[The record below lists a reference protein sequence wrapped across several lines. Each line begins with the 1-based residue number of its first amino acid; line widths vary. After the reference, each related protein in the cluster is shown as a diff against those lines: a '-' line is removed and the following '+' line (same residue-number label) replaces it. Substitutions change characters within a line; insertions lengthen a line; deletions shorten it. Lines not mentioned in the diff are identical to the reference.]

1 MTAVFKREF
10 MSYFLSPIGYIF
22 IFFFIFLN
30 AFFFVTGPLA
40 YQMADVNSLF
50 GNINIM
56 LIFLAPIL
64 TMRLISEEKSRKTDQ
79 LLYTSP
85 VSITGIV
92 IGKYLAAFSVFMIS
106 LVISFIFPAIL
117 FIFGK
122 PPLGETIGAYV
133 GFILLWAA
141 FIAIGIFIS
150 SLTES
155 QMIAAVSTF
164 AVLILL
170 YIIDGVAS
178 MVPQSIGDGIKWF
191 SLMGRFNTF
200 MTGLLDLTNVIYY
213 LSFTA
218 VFLFL
223 TVRTIEKS
231 RYS

>member
-22 IFFFIFLN
+22 IFFFMFIN
-30 AFFFVTGPLA
+30 AFFFVMGPLQ
-40 YQMADVNSLF
+40 YQSADVNGMLSNISVMLLF
-50 GNINIM
+50 
-56 LIFLAPIL
+56 LVPVL

-92 IGKYLAAFSVFMIS
+92 IGKYLAAFSVFMFS
-106 LVISFIFPAIL
+106 LALSFILPAIL

-122 PPLGETIGAYV
+122 PPVGETIGAYI

-155 QMIAAVSTF
+155 QIIAAVSTF
-164 AVLILL
+164 AVLILI

-178 MVPQSIGDGIKWF
+178 MVPEAIGNGIKWF
-191 SLMGRFNTF
+191 SLMGRFYTF
-200 MTGLLDLTNVIYY
+200 MTGLLDLTNIVYY

-218 VFLFL
+218 IFLFL